1 MEVQSL
7 SDGAVFLFDGRVLG
21 SFDARLVEDRRRSR
35 PATQARANLNPSRRS
50 DRGDALQPSE
60 VPGLIRAYSSKGQG
74 LPTKQRPGP
83 NQIKL
88 RSALRHAQGDQDA
101 ESKRSTGDRIPP
113 DSPYRLH
120 LPNPYFPKG
129 WMLSPNQEKSLIPP
143 PHWEIKPSSRATRR
157 P

>member
-1 MEVQSL
+1 MEVQSS
-7 SDGAVFLFDGRVLG
+7 SDGAVFVFDGRVLG

-50 DRGDALQPSE
+50 DRGDALQPSK

-88 RSALRHAQGDQDA
+88 RSALRHAQGDQDTDQTHVNATSTAA
-101 ESKRSTGDRIPP
+101 EYCG
-113 DSPYRLH
+113 LH
-120 LPNPYFPKG
+120 AAPQNPRKTQNPENLKNIRNF
-129 WMLSPNQEKSLIPP
+129 EKS
-143 PHWEIKPSSRATRR
+143 
-157 P
+157 